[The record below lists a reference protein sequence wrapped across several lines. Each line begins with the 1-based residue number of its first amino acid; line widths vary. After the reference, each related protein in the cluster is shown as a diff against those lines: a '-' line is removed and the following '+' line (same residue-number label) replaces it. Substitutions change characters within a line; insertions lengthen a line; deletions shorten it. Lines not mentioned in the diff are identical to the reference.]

1 MPKSD
6 WAPRSQCSSDGGPW
20 SARLSSAPLSS
31 LGCLVEAGPSEDR
44 RQLCSVL
51 SSKEGHL
58 WGSGGAFCGGSPS
71 SGGASG
77 PSLDLML
84 ARACHFSG
92 LSDLHCVSQGN
103 DSCACDGFS
112 DISAGAVS
120 AVTVLVLKSIAR
132 CISAVI
138 LPHVAG
144 SS

>member
-1 MPKSD
+1 MLWPLF
-6 WAPRSQCSSDGGPW
+6 QGG
-20 SARLSSAPLSS
+20 AS
-31 LGCLVEAGPSEDR
+31 LG
-44 RQLCSVL
+44 
-51 SSKEGHL
+51 L
-58 WGSGGAFCGGSPS
+58 WGRFLWGRPS

-92 LSDLHCVSQGN
+92 LSDLHYVSQGN
-103 DSCACDGFS
+103 NSCACDGFS

-132 CISAVI
+132 CISTAI